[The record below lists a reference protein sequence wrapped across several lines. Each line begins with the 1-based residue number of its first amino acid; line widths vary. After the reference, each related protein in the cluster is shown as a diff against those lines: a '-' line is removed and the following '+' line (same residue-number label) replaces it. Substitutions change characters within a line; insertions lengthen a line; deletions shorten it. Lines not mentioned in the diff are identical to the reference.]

1 MSEQLKALIQDY
13 RDGKISRR
21 EFVMKSFR
29 MAGGLAAAGALFGC
43 TAGGGDR
50 AGAQSE
56 GQPVTANVEFKG
68 RAGPVAGYL
77 AHPAAGKNP
86 GVVVTHANQGLNE
99 YTRDVARRLARAGY
113 AALAVDFL
121 SRRGGTAKV
130 NPKGEGLGNIRE
142 LAPWQT
148 VAEDSGAAC
157 DYLRSLAYVRGDRLG
172 TVGFCWGGEMTFS
185 SATVVRGL
193 SAVVVFYGRSPQ
205 PLDRVKTIEAPVLAH
220 YGEKDPGVNQDI
232 PGTVAAMKQY
242 KKPYTYKIYPGAQH
256 GFHTDT
262 SPERYHPEAAKE
274 AWTRTLD
281 FFETHLWHA

>member
-1 MSEQLKALIQDY
+1 MSEQLKALIKEY
-13 RDGKISRR
+13 RDGRISRR
-21 EFVMKSFR
+21 EFVMKSVR
-29 MAGGLAAAGALFGC
+29 IAGGVAAAGALFGC
-43 TAGGGDR
+43 AAGGGDS

-56 GQPVTANVEFKG
+56 GQPVGNNVEFQGK
-68 RAGPVAGYL
+68 AGVVYGYL
-77 AHPAAGKNP
+77 PHPATGKSP
-86 GVVVTHANQGLNE
+86 AVVITHANQGLND

-142 LAPWQT
+142 LAPWQN
-148 VAEDSGAAC
+148 VAEDSAAAC
-157 DYLRSLAYVRGDRLG
+157 DYLRSLSYVRGDRLG
-172 TVGFCWGGEMTFS
+172 LVGFCWGGEMTFS
-185 SATVVRGL
+185 SATEVRGL

-232 PGTVAAMKQY
+232 PGTVEAMKKY
-242 KKPYTYKIYPGAQH
+242 GKSYTYKIYPGAQH

-262 SPERYHPEAAKE
+262 NAERYHPEAAKE
-274 AWTRTLD
+274 AWARTLD
-281 FFETHLWHA
+281 FFQANLRRA